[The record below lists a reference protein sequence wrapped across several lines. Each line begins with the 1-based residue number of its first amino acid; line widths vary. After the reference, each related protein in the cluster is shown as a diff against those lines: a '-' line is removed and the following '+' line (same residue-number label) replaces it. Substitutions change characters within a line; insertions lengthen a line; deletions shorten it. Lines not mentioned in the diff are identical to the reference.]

1 MSLYI
6 SYLMSVFG
14 NQIKSIVCDM
24 SIPCLY
30 VIHIFAY
37 LDIYL
42 CNLLFNVAMILAKKF
57 KGQSIK
63 SGLEA
68 PEKGLQGYLE
78 EIDDP
83 IAQFI

>member
-1 MSLYI
+1 
-6 SYLMSVFG
+6 MSVFG
-14 NQIKSIVCDM
+14 NQIKSIVCNM
-24 SIPCLY
+24 SIPCPY

-68 PEKGLQGYLE
+68 PEKGLQDYLE

-83 IAQFI
+83 IAQSI